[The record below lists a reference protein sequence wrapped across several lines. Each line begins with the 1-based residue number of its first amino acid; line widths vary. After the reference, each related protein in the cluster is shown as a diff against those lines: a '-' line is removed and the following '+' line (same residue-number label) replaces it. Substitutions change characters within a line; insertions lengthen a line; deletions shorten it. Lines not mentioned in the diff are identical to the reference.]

1 MGSFAYGNV
10 AFQWSYNKRN
20 KFKILFF
27 LQRKIDKYS
36 ELRQQQQVM
45 LNKEEDI
52 LEELKTWK
60 KELETTKASNAALQ
74 RDKLRLMEELRD
86 VSVKNV
92 GKR

>member
-1 MGSFAYGNV
+1 
-10 AFQWSYNKRN
+10 
-20 KFKILFF
+20 
-27 LQRKIDKYS
+27 
-36 ELRQQQQVM
+36 M

-60 KELETTKASNAALQ
+60 MELETTKASNAALQ

-86 VSVKNV
+86 VSISSGIKTL